1 MRPGWV
7 SGLPLAVSSGVSP
20 RAVFDRFARLL
31 DGLRPDEPGPPPGGG
46 GGTAL
51 ALTGGGAR
59 AAYQAGVLRGLAR
72 LVPGFRPDIL
82 TGVSAGALNGAF
94 LAASAEDPFPMAV
107 ERLVDVWRDL
117 RADHVYRL
125 DRPTVPQALARF
137 VRRPAEISPPAEGGF
152 LDTTPLRDF
161 VEAHLGSVGQP
172 MEAVARSVRDGHLGA
187 FAITTTSYTSGQSVT
202 WVQGEGVEPW
212 DRPMRRAVR
221 TPLRPEHVLASAALP
236 FFFPAVAIDDA
247 ELGHGWYG
255 DGGIRLTAP
264 LSPALHLGAD
274 KILVVNTRY
283 GQSRTEADA
292 PKIQAYPP
300 PTRVLG
306 VLMNAV
312 FLDVLDRDAETL
324 HRINQLVAS
333 APPGT
338 WNGFR
343 PVDLLVLRPSVD
355 LATLAAG
362 FAPPLPPSM
371 RLVMGGLSSGDG
383 QSPDWLSMLGFDP
396 AYVEA
401 LLAVGEAD
409 AERQADEL
417 VAFLEASPASTR

>member
-1 MRPGWV
+1 MPARP
-7 SGLPLAVSSGVSP
+7 ASP
-20 RAVFDRFARLL
+20 DP
-31 DGLRPDEPGPPPGGG
+31 GLRLDEPDPASSGG

-59 AAYQAGVLRGLAR
+59 AAYQAGVLRGIAR
-72 LVPGFRPDIL
+72 RVPGFRPDML

-94 LAASAEDPFPMAV
+94 LAASAHRPFAEAV
-107 ERLVDVWRDL
+107 ENLVAVWREL
-117 RADHVYRL
+117 QADHVYRL

-137 VRRPAEISPPAEGGF
+137 VRRPAEIAPPAEGGF
-152 LDTTPLRDF
+152 LDTTPLLEF
-161 VEAHLGSVGQP
+161 VGRHLGDVGQP
-172 MEAVARSVRDGHLGA
+172 MAAVERNVRDGHLGA
-187 FAITTTSYTSGQSVT
+187 FAITTTSYTTGQSVT

-212 DRPMRRAVR
+212 DRPMRRAIR

-236 FFFPAVAIDDA
+236 FFFPAVSIDDPA
-247 ELGHGWYG
+247 VGQGWYG

-283 GQSRTEADA
+283 GQSRAEADD
-292 PKIQAYPP
+292 PKIDAYPP

-306 VLMNAV
+306 ILMNAV
-312 FLDVLDRDAETL
+312 FLDVLDRDAQTL
-324 HRINQLVAS
+324 HRINQLVEAT
-333 APPGT
+333 PREQ

-355 LATLAAG
+355 LATLATG
-362 FAPPLPPSM
+362 FEPQLPPSM

-383 QSPDWLSMLGFDP
+383 RSPDWLSMLLFAP
-396 AYVEA
+396 EYVER
-401 LLAVGEAD
+401 LIEIGESD
-409 AERQADEL
+409 AEAQMDEIR
-417 VAFLEASPASTR
+417 AFLRSGEPAAEAPTPAAK

>member
-1 MRPGWV
+1 M
-7 SGLPLAVSSGVSP
+7 
-20 RAVFDRFARLL
+20 
-31 DGLRPDEPGPPPGGG
+31 
-46 GGTAL
+46 

-72 LVPGFRPDIL
+72 IAPGFRPDIL

-94 LAASAEDPFPMAV
+94 LAASAHEPFPVAV

-137 VRRPAEISPPAEGGF
+137 VRRPAEVSPPAEGGF

-161 VEAHLGSVGQP
+161 VVGHLGPVGQP
-172 MEAVARSVRDGHLGA
+172 MEAVARAVREGRLGA

-202 WVQGEGVEPW
+202 WVQGEPARMRRVEPW

-283 GQSRTEADA
+283 GQSRAEADA
-292 PKIQAYPP
+292 PKVQAYPP

-324 HRINQLVAS
+324 HRINALVAS

-417 VAFLEASPASTR
+417 VAFLEASPAAG

>member
-1 MRPGWV
+1 M
-7 SGLPLAVSSGVSP
+7 
-20 RAVFDRFARLL
+20 FDRIARLF
-31 DGLRPDEPGPPPGGG
+31 DGLKLDEPGPPPGGG

-72 LVPGFRPDIL
+72 LAPDFRPDIL

-94 LAASAEDPFPMAV
+94 LAASAQDPFPVAV
-107 ERLVDVWRDL
+107 DRLVDVWRDL

-137 VRRPAEISPPAEGGF
+137 VRRPDEVSPPAEGGF
-152 LDTTPLRDF
+152 LDTTPLKEF
-161 VEAHLGSVGQP
+161 VEGHLGAAGEP
-172 MEAVARSVRDGHLGA
+172 MEGVDRAVREGHLGA

-202 WVQGEGVEPW
+202 WVQGEGIEPW

-221 TPLRPEHVLASAALP
+221 TKLQPEHVLASAALP
-236 FFFPAVAIDDA
+236 FFFPAVAIENEA
-247 ELGHGWYG
+247 LGHGWYG

-283 GQSRTEADA
+283 GPSRAEADA
-292 PKIQAYPP
+292 PKVDAYPP

-306 VLMNAV
+306 ILMNAV
-312 FLDVLDRDAETL
+312 FLDVLDRDAQTL
-324 HRINQLVAS
+324 RRINALVAS
-333 APPGT
+333 TPRGE

-343 PVDLLVLRPSVD
+343 PVELLVLRPSVD
-355 LATLAAG
+355 LATLAVG
-362 FAPPLPPSM
+362 YEPRLPPSM

-383 QSPDWLSMLGFDP
+383 RSPDWLSMLGFDP

-401 LLAVGEAD
+401 LLQIGEAD
-409 AERQADEL
+409 AERQADEIA
-417 VAFLEASPASTR
+417 AFLEA

>member
-1 MRPGWV
+1 MLDR
-7 SGLPLAVSSGVSP
+7 LAH
-20 RAVFDRFARLL
+20 LL
-31 DGLRPDEPGPPPGGG
+31 RGLRPDEPDLPPGGG

-59 AAYQAGVLRGLAR
+59 AAYQAGVLRGIAR
-72 LVPGFRPDIL
+72 HVPGFRPDIL

-94 LAASAEDPFPMAV
+94 LAAWAERPFGEAV
-107 ERLVDVWRDL
+107 DELVAVWHEL
-117 RADHVYRL
+117 RSEHVYRL

-137 VRRPAEISPPAEGGF
+137 VRRPAEIAPPAEGGF
-152 LDTTPLRDF
+152 LDTTPLLAF
-161 VEAHLGSVGQP
+161 VERHLGPLGQP
-172 MEAVARSVRDGHLGA
+172 MAAVDRAVRDGHLGA

-202 WVQGEGVEPW
+202 WVQGDGVEPW
-212 DRPMRRAVR
+212 DRPMRRAIR

-236 FFFPAVAIDDA
+236 FFFPAVAVEDPA
-247 ELGHGWYG
+247 LGHGWYG

-283 GQSRTEADA
+283 GQSRAEADA
-292 PKIQAYPP
+292 AKVDAYPP

-312 FLDVLDRDAETL
+312 FLDVLDRDAQTL
-324 HRINQLVAS
+324 HRINELVGAV
-333 APPGT
+333 PRER

-355 LATLAAG
+355 LATLATG
-362 FAPPLPPSM
+362 FEPQLPPSM
-371 RLVMGGLSSGDG
+371 RLVMGGLSFGDG
-383 QSPDWLSMLGFDP
+383 HSPDWLSMLLFDP
-396 AYVEA
+396 DYVGRLVEI
-401 LLAVGEAD
+401 GEAD
-409 AERQADEL
+409 AERQMGEIR
-417 VAFLEASPASTR
+417 AFLAPGEPSD

>member
-1 MRPGWV
+1 M
-7 SGLPLAVSSGVSP
+7 
-20 RAVFDRFARLL
+20 
-31 DGLRPDEPGPPPGGG
+31 
-46 GGTAL
+46 
-51 ALTGGGAR
+51 TGGGAR

-72 LVPGFRPDIL
+72 LAPDFRPDIL

-94 LAASAEDPFPMAV
+94 LAASAQDPFPVAV
-107 ERLVDVWRDL
+107 DRLVDVWRDL

-137 VRRPAEISPPAEGGF
+137 VRRPDEVSPPAEGGF
-152 LDTTPLRDF
+152 LDTTPLKEF
-161 VEAHLGSVGQP
+161 VEGHLGAAGEP
-172 MEAVARSVRDGHLGA
+172 MEGVDRAVREGHLGA

-202 WVQGEGVEPW
+202 WVQGEGIEPW

-221 TPLRPEHVLASAALP
+221 TKLQPEHVLASAALP
-236 FFFPAVAIDDA
+236 FFFPAVAIENEA
-247 ELGHGWYG
+247 LGHGWYG

-283 GQSRTEADA
+283 GPSRAEADA
-292 PKIQAYPP
+292 PKVDAYPP

-306 VLMNAV
+306 ILMNAV
-312 FLDVLDRDAETL
+312 FLDVLDRDAQTL
-324 HRINQLVAS
+324 RRINALVAS
-333 APPGT
+333 TPRGE

-343 PVDLLVLRPSVD
+343 PVELLVLRPSVD
-355 LATLAAG
+355 LATLAVG
-362 FAPPLPPSM
+362 YEPRLPPSM

-383 QSPDWLSMLGFDP
+383 RSPDWLSMLGFDP

-401 LLAVGEAD
+401 LLQIGEAD
-409 AERQADEL
+409 AERQADEIA
-417 VAFLEASPASTR
+417 AFLEA

>member
-1 MRPGWV
+1 M
-7 SGLPLAVSSGVSP
+7 
-20 RAVFDRFARLL
+20 FDRIARLF
-31 DGLRPDEPGPPPGGG
+31 DGLQPDEPGPPPGGG

-72 LVPGFRPDIL
+72 LAPGFRPDIL

-94 LAASAEDPFPMAV
+94 LAASAEAPFPIAV
-107 ERLVDVWRDL
+107 DRLVDVWRDL

-137 VRRPAEISPPAEGGF
+137 LRRPDEVSPPAEGGF
-152 LDTTPLRDF
+152 LDTTPLKAF
-161 VEAHLGSVGQP
+161 VEGHLGAVGEP
-172 MEAVARSVRDGHLGA
+172 MEAVDRAVREGHLGG

-202 WVQGEGVEPW
+202 WVQGEGLEPW

-221 TPLRPEHVLASAALP
+221 TKLRTEHVLASASLP
-236 FFFPAVAIDDA
+236 FFFPAVAIDDGV
-247 ELGHGWYG
+247 LGHGWYG

-283 GQSRTEADA
+283 GPSRAEADA
-292 PKIQAYPP
+292 PKVDAYPP

-306 VLMNAV
+306 ILMNAV
-312 FLDVLDRDAETL
+312 FLDVLDRDAQTL
-324 HRINQLVAS
+324 RRINALVAS
-333 APPGT
+333 TPRRE

-343 PVDLLVLRPSVD
+343 PVELLVLRPSVD
-355 LATLAAG
+355 LATLAVD
-362 FAPPLPPSM
+362 FEPPLPPSM

-383 QSPDWLSMLGFDP
+383 RSPDWLSMLGFDP

-401 LLAVGEAD
+401 LLQIGEAD
-409 AERQADEL
+409 AERQADRIT
-417 VAFLEASPASTR
+417 AFLEA

>member
-1 MRPGWV
+1 M
-7 SGLPLAVSSGVSP
+7 L
-20 RAVFDRFARLL
+20 DRLARLL
-31 DGLRPDEPGPPPGGG
+31 RDLRLDEPDSPPGGG

-59 AAYQAGVLRGLAR
+59 AAYQAGVLRGIAR
-72 LVPGFRPDIL
+72 HTPGFRPDVL

-94 LAASAEDPFPMAV
+94 LAASADEPFAVAV
-107 ERLVDVWRDL
+107 ERLVAVWHEL
-117 RADHVYRL
+117 RSEHVYRL

-137 VRRPAEISPPAEGGF
+137 VRRPAEVAPPAEGGF
-152 LDTTPLRDF
+152 LDTTPLLEF
-161 VEAHLGSVGQP
+161 VERHLGPLGQP
-172 MEAVARSVRDGHLGA
+172 MAAVDRAVREGHLGA

-202 WVQGEGVEPW
+202 WVQGDGVEPW
-212 DRPMRRAVR
+212 DRPMRRAIR

-236 FFFPAVAIDDA
+236 FFFPAVAVEDPT
-247 ELGHGWYG
+247 LGHGWYG

-283 GQSRTEADA
+283 GQSRAEADA
-292 PKIQAYPP
+292 PKVDAYPP

-312 FLDVLDRDAETL
+312 FLDVLDRDAQTL
-324 HRINQLVAS
+324 HRINELVEAV
-333 APPGT
+333 PRDQ

-355 LATLAAG
+355 LATLATG
-362 FAPPLPPSM
+362 FEPRLPPSM

-383 QSPDWLSMLGFDP
+383 RSPDWLSMLLFDP
-396 AYVEA
+396 DYVGRLVEI
-401 LLAVGEAD
+401 GEAD
-409 AERQADEL
+409 AERQMDEIQ
-417 VAFLEASPASTR
+417 AFLGPDAAPG